1 MARKT
6 SRLEC
11 GGAFVAHR
19 SLTLLGSKT
28 GSCYAAQAGL
38 LWLGSIMML
47 YSLLGRERS
56 SHLSL
61 PSGWTTRSSKS
72 GWAESSI
79 HDVGSELRNII
90 ICLRKAAALR
100 QTARSG
106 SKHLQAEVLE
116 MWNLGVEP
124 SEALGVEALATD
136 LLWPSS
142 WHSPTQPGPGLCLV
156 PPPFIPTH
164 GELLQVPLE
173 ATRSSM
179 GNTQHQL
186 VTAGGGLLGRT
197 EAPRGM
203 VASPAASPLLRAKD
217 GGWPEADISSVSGC
231 AVISALKENPTSQT
245 SDPQPC
251 SFSSKSSSP
260 APTWSPNGCLCFQG
274 PSPSLCLC
282 LPRSLSGLHPEQWL
296 RWLCWGLTP
305 AEPRALVHDEH
316 GGWWDCGIQ
325 EGRDLCCL
333 LRLRPGCIADHP
345 EHPGRSRE

>member
-1 MARKT
+1 M
-6 SRLEC
+6 LEVDLSPQDFPYFLC
-11 GGAFVAHR
+11 KNTR
-19 SLTLLGSKT
+19 SLLL
-28 GSCYAAQAGL
+28 YLYGL
-38 LWLGSIMML
+38 FSNAFNIKPLLFPGYKSNNTA
-47 YSLLGRERS
+47 SLTISGLKPGDCADFYCS
-56 SHLSL
+56 SQDRNIDDYVVWK
-61 PSGWTTRSSKS
+61 PMGKRC
-72 GWAESSI
+72 WAESSI

-142 WHSPTQPGPGLCLV
+142 WDSPTQPGPGLCLV

-197 EAPRGM
+197 EAPWGM

-217 GGWPEADISSVSGC
+217 GGWPEADISSV
-231 AVISALKENPTSQT
+231 
-245 SDPQPC
+245 
-251 SFSSKSSSP
+251 
-260 APTWSPNGCLCFQG
+260 
-274 PSPSLCLC
+274 
-282 LPRSLSGLHPEQWL
+282 
-296 RWLCWGLTP
+296 
-305 AEPRALVHDEH
+305 
-316 GGWWDCGIQ
+316 
-325 EGRDLCCL
+325 
-333 LRLRPGCIADHP
+333 CI
-345 EHPGRSRE
+345 E